1 MGASAQG
8 GGLEVV
14 LDVPGSAAVG
24 LPIIASLGVVN
35 RGREPRTVS
44 SRLNLIEGDVR
55 LKVTKP
61 DGASVTISGAGGQPD
76 TAYRQA
82 TLAPAHEIR
91 GGMNLQADDAT
102 TFAEPGTYVL
112 QADYLPSPRE
122 DWVESRP
129 VRLEM
134 VSGTPA
140 QRDAAA
146 LLAKDGAGTA
156 LALGQEGAAD
166 ALRALAD
173 RHGETPAGRL
183 ARLMLAGSQPAG
195 DAGRELDRLLA
206 AADPET
212 VAVWLRAL
220 STPFSGTGER
230 LAAELASRLEKGDA
244 GRSASR
250 ERAVRIAQG
259 LPFRSI

>member
-1 MGASAQG
+1 MAATAEGT
-8 GGLEVV
+8 GLGVV
-14 LDVPGSAAVG
+14 LDVPGPAAVG
-24 LPIIASLGVVN
+24 LPIIASLAVVN
-35 RGREPRTVS
+35 RGREPRVVS

-55 LKVTKP
+55 LRVTKP
-61 DGASVTISGAGGQPD
+61 DGAVVTISGAGGQPD

-82 TLAPAHEIR
+82 TLPPAHEIR
-91 GGMNLQADDAT
+91 GGMNLQADDAS

-134 VSGTPA
+134 VGGTAA

-166 ALRALAD
+166 ALRALAA

-183 ARLMLAGSQPAG
+183 ARLMLAGSAAG
-195 DAGRELDRLLA
+195 GAGGELDRLVA
-206 AADPET
+206 DTDPET

-230 LAAELASRLEKGDA
+230 LAAELASRLEKGDTA
-244 GRSASR
+244 KSAAR
-250 ERAVRIAQG
+250 ERAVRIARG